1 MKTEIGADNK
11 AGRLGTGAATIYDV
25 ARLAGVSS
33 MTVSR
38 VVNAEN
44 SVRAKTRE
52 AVQEAIRKLQ
62 FRPNKAARSLAGA
75 DELRIGLLYNNPSVA
90 YFTEFLM
97 GALDGS
103 GRYGAQLVVD
113 KCKVSDPEAAA
124 SAVRNLVNRG
134 ISGMVLTAPV
144 TESSELIT
152 ELKALGVGMVAV
164 GAADFRGDISRVGID
179 DFRAAYEMTKRLLD
193 FGHERVGF
201 ICGHPQHTASLQ
213 RKMGFEA
220 AMQDG
225 KDKEAVIVQGYNTY
239 RSGIEAGEML
249 LSGSQPPTAVFAS
262 NDDMASG
269 LLFVAHRKGID
280 VPRELSIAGFDD
292 TIAASLW
299 PALTTVRQPIFDIAS
314 AAIDVI
320 VQNLSEI
327 RAGHSLTYGN
337 RLKPHQLVERESI
350 APPCRLG
357 TELRKS

>member
-1 MKTEIGADNK
+1 MKTGA
-11 AGRLGTGAATIYDV
+11 TTIYDV
-25 ARLAGVSS
+25 ARLAHVSA

-38 VVNAEN
+38 VVNGEN
-44 SVRAKTRE
+44 AVRDETRA
-52 AVQEAIRKLQ
+52 AVREAIRKLQ

-75 DELRIGLLYNNPSVA
+75 DELRIGLLCNNPSIA

-97 GALDGS
+97 GALEGS
-103 GRYGAQLVVD
+103 GRNGAQLVVD
-113 KCKVSDPEAAA
+113 KCKISDPEAAA

-134 ISGMVLTAPV
+134 VNGMVLTAPV
-144 TESSELIT
+144 TESSELIA

-179 DFRAAYEMTKRLLD
+179 DFRAAYEMTKHLLD
-193 FGHERVGF
+193 FGHERIGF
-201 ICGHPQHTASLQ
+201 VCGHPQHTASLR

-220 AMQDG
+220 AMQEARVVD
-225 KDKEAVIVQGYNTY
+225 AVIVQGFNTY
-239 RSGIEAGEML
+239 RSGIEAGEKL
-249 LSGSQPPTAVFAS
+249 LSGSKLPTAIFAS

-269 LLFVAHRKGID
+269 VLFVAHRKGID

-292 TIAASLW
+292 TMAASLW

-327 RAGHSLTYGN
+327 RAGQSPKYRN
-337 RLKPHQLVERESI
+337 RLKPHQLIERESI
-350 APPCRLG
+350 ARLW
-357 TELRKS
+357 R